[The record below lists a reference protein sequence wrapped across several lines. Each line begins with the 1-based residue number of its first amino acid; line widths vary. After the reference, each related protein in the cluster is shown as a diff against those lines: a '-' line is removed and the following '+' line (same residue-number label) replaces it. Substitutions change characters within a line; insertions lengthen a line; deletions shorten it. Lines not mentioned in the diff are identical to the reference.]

1 MYHQRAMQARPLA
14 YVNTAQSTSMPL
26 TVKGLTEAT
35 FLMVA
40 DVNMTILMQVLH
52 WWSLE
57 DCQAWGTIRLVAWC
71 QCVHAYFGSHDLH
84 VPSHVWQ
91 PYGRTWHQHHLRP
104 PVGRLCCTQYGC
116 CRNISS
122 RAVENSYTSSWCCHS
137 LTSQEYISKR

>member
-52 WWSLE
+52 
-57 DCQAWGTIRLVAWC
+57 
-71 QCVHAYFGSHDLH
+71 
-84 VPSHVWQ
+84 
-91 PYGRTWHQHHLRP
+91 
-104 PVGRLCCTQYGC
+104 
-116 CRNISS
+116 
-122 RAVENSYTSSWCCHS
+122 
-137 LTSQEYISKR
+137 